1 MKNNTKERITVL
13 IADDH
18 ALLRH
23 GLVMVFALHNDLS
36 VVGEAKNGFE
46 AIKLAKATSPD
57 VVIMDLSMPGM
68 DGVEATRLIHE
79 AVPSAKILILTTFG
93 TSVDVARALREGA
106 SGALV
111 KDAGDDEL
119 VKAIRSVAAGKQV
132 FSREIKAMLKNE
144 PEPPE
149 LTERQRE
156 LLASIVKGLASEA
169 IAADLGISA
178 YSVNQQL
185 DAIRKKLG
193 AANRT
198 EAVAIALRKHLPKI

>member
-1 MKNNTKERITVL
+1 MNPIRIL

-23 GLVMVFALHNDLS
+23 GLVMVFALHKDLS
-36 VVGEAKNGFE
+36 VVGEAKNGIE
-46 AIKLAKATSPD
+46 ALRLAKATSPD
-57 VVIMDLSMPGM
+57 VVIMDLSMPRM
-68 DGVEATRLIHE
+68 DGVEATRQIHE

-93 TSVDVARALREGA
+93 TSADVARAIREGA

-111 KDAGDDEL
+111 KDSDDDEL
-119 VKAIRSVAAGKQV
+119 IRAIRNVAAGKQV

-149 LTERQRE
+149 LTKRQCE
-156 LLASIVKGLASEA
+156 LLSSIVKGLASDA

-193 AANRT
+193 AANRA
-198 EAVAIALRKHLPKI
+198 EAVGIALRKHLLKI

>member
-1 MKNNTKERITVL
+1 MTDNLKIL

-18 ALLRH
+18 AVVRAGLRALLETES
-23 GLVMVFALHNDLS
+23 GFE
-36 VVGEAKNGFE
+36 VVCEAANGKIAVREAKR
-46 AIKLAKATSPD
+46 LMPD
-57 VVIMDLSMPGM
+57 VVVMDLVMPEM
-68 DGVEATRLIHE
+68 DGVEATRQIHQ

-93 TSVDVARALREGA
+93 TSADVARAIREGA

-111 KDAGDDEL
+111 KDSDDDEL
-119 VKAIRSVAAGKQV
+119 IRAIRNVAAGKQA
-132 FSREIKAMLKNE
+132 FSREIKVLLKNE

-149 LTERQRE
+149 LTKRQCE
-156 LLASIVKGLASEA
+156 LLSSIIRGLATDA
-169 IAADLGISA
+169 IAENLGISS

-198 EAVAIALRKHLPKI
+198 EAVAIALRKQLLKM

>member
-1 MKNNTKERITVL
+1 MNPIRIL

-23 GLVMVFALHNDLS
+23 GLVMVFALHKDLS
-36 VVGEAKNGFE
+36 VVGEAKNGIE
-46 AIKLAKATSPD
+46 ALRLAKATSPD
-57 VVIMDLSMPGM
+57 VVIMDLSMPRM
-68 DGVEATRLIHE
+68 DGVEATRQIHE
-79 AVPSAKILILTTFG
+79 AVPSAKILILTTFS
-93 TSVDVARALREGA
+93 TSADVARAIREGA

-111 KDAGDDEL
+111 KDSDDDEL
-119 VKAIRSVAAGKQV
+119 IRAIRNVAAGKQV

-149 LTERQRE
+149 LTKRQCE
-156 LLASIVKGLASEA
+156 LLSSIVKGLASDA

-198 EAVAIALRKHLPKI
+198 EAVAIALRKHLLKI

>member
-1 MKNNTKERITVL
+1 MNPIRIL

-46 AIKLAKATSPD
+46 AIKLAKATSFD

-68 DGVEATRLIHE
+68 DGVEATRQIHE
-79 AVPSAKILILTTFG
+79 SVPSAKILILTTFG
-93 TSVDVARALREGA
+93 TSADVARALREGA

-111 KDAGDDEL
+111 KDADDDEL

-149 LTERQRE
+149 LTERQQE

-193 AANRT
+193 AANRA
-198 EAVAIALRKHLPKI
+198 EAVAIALRKHLLKI

>member
-1 MKNNTKERITVL
+1 MNPIRIL

-23 GLVMVFALHNDLS
+23 GLMMVFALHRDLS
-36 VVGEAKNGFE
+36 VVGEAKNGIE
-46 AIKLAKATSPD
+46 ALKLAKSTSPD

-68 DGVEATRLIHE
+68 DGVEATRQIHE

-93 TSVDVARALREGA
+93 TSADVARALREGA

-111 KDAGDDEL
+111 KDADDDEL

-198 EAVAIALRKHLPKI
+198 EAVAIALRKHLLKI

>member
-1 MKNNTKERITVL
+1 MKSIRIL

-23 GLVMVFALHNDLS
+23 GLVMVFALHKDLT
-36 VVGEAKNGFE
+36 VVGEAKNGIE
-46 AIKLAKATSPD
+46 ALKIAKTTSPD
-57 VVIMDLSMPGM
+57 VIIMDISMPGM
-68 DGVEATRLIHE
+68 DGVEATRRIHQE
-79 AVPSAKILILTTFG
+79 VPSAKILILTTFG
-93 TSVDVARALREGA
+93 TSADVARALREGA

-111 KDAGDDEL
+111 KDADDDEL
-119 VKAIRSVAAGKQV
+119 VKAIRNVAAGKQA
-132 FSREIKAMLKNE
+132 FSREIKAMLKSE

-156 LLASIVKGLASEA
+156 LLSSIVKGLASEA
-169 IAADLGISA
+169 IAANLGISA

-198 EAVAIALRKHLPKI
+198 EAVAIALRKHLLKI

>member
-1 MKNNTKERITVL
+1 MNPIRIL

-23 GLVMVFALHNDLS
+23 GLVMVFALHKDLT
-36 VVGEAKNGFE
+36 VVGEAKNGIE
-46 AIKLAKATSPD
+46 ALRLAKATSPD
-57 VVIMDLSMPGM
+57 VVIMDLSMPEM
-68 DGVEATRLIHE
+68 DGVEATRQIHQ

-93 TSVDVARALREGA
+93 TSADVARAIREGA

-111 KDAGDDEL
+111 KDSDDDEL
-119 VKAIRSVAAGKQV
+119 IRAIRNVAAGKQA
-132 FSREIKAMLKNE
+132 FSREIKVLLKNE

-149 LTERQRE
+149 LTKRQCE
-156 LLASIVKGLASEA
+156 LLSSIIRGLATDA
-169 IAADLGISA
+169 IAENLGISS

-198 EAVAIALRKHLPKI
+198 EAVAIALRKQLLKM

>member
-1 MKNNTKERITVL
+1 MNPIRIL

-23 GLVMVFALHNDLS
+23 GLVMVFALHKDLT
-36 VVGEAKNGFE
+36 VVGEAKNGLE
-46 AIKLAKATSPD
+46 AVELAKSTAPD
-57 VVIMDLSMPGM
+57 VVIMDLSMPGV
-68 DGVEATRLIHE
+68 DGVEATRRIHE
-79 AVPSAKILILTTFG
+79 AVPAAKILILTTFG

-111 KDAGDDEL
+111 KDTDDDEL

-132 FSREIKAMLKNE
+132 FSREIKAMLKSE

-149 LTERQRE
+149 LTARQQE
-156 LLASIVKGLASEA
+156 LLSSIVRGLASDA
-169 IAADLGISA
+169 IAANLGIST

-193 AANRT
+193 AANRA
-198 EAVAIALRKHLPKI
+198 EAVAIALRKYLIKL

>member
-1 MKNNTKERITVL
+1 MNPIRIL

-23 GLVMVFALHNDLS
+23 GLTMVFALHNDLS
-36 VVGEAKNGFE
+36 VVGEAKNGIE
-46 AIKLAKATSPD
+46 ALKLAKTTSPD

-68 DGVEATRLIHE
+68 DGVEATRQIHE

-119 VKAIRSVAAGKQV
+119 VKAIRSIASGKQA

-156 LLASIVKGLASEA
+156 LLSSIVKGLASEA

-198 EAVAIALRKHLPKI
+198 EAVAIALRKHLLKI

>member
-1 MKNNTKERITVL
+1 MNPIRIL

-46 AIKLAKATSPD
+46 ALKLAKATSPD

-68 DGVEATRLIHE
+68 DGVEATRQIHE

-93 TSVDVARALREGA
+93 TSADVARTLRKGA

-119 VKAIRSVAAGKQV
+119 VKAIRSVASGKQA

-149 LTERQRE
+149 LTERQQE

-193 AANRT
+193 AANRA
-198 EAVAIALRKHLPKI
+198 EAVAIALRKHLLKI

>member
-1 MKNNTKERITVL
+1 MNTIRIL
-13 IADDH
+13 IADNH

-23 GLVMVFALHNDLS
+23 GLTMVFALHNDLS
-36 VVGEAKNGFE
+36 VVGEAKNGME
-46 AIKLAKATSPD
+46 ALKLAKTASPD
-57 VVIMDLSMPGM
+57 VIIMDLSMPGM
-68 DGVEATRLIHE
+68 DGVEATRRIRQE
-79 AVPSAKILILTTFG
+79 VPSAKILILTTFG
-93 TSVDVARALREGA
+93 TSADVARALREGA

-111 KDAGDDEL
+111 KDADDDEL
-119 VKAIRSVAAGKQV
+119 VKAIRNVAAGKQV

-149 LTERQRE
+149 LTERQQE
-156 LLASIVKGLASEA
+156 LLSSIVKGLASDA
-169 IAADLGISA
+169 IAVNLGISA

-198 EAVAIALRKHLPKI
+198 EAVAIALRKHLLKI

>member
-1 MKNNTKERITVL
+1 MNPIRIL

-23 GLVMVFALHNDLS
+23 GLVMVFALHKDLT
-36 VVGEAKNGFE
+36 VVGEAKNGVE
-46 AIKLAKATSPD
+46 ALRLARATSPD
-57 VVIMDLSMPGM
+57 VVIMDLSMPEM
-68 DGVEATRLIHE
+68 DGVEATRQIHQ

-93 TSVDVARALREGA
+93 TSADVARAIREGA

-111 KDAGDDEL
+111 KDSDDDEL
-119 VKAIRSVAAGKQV
+119 IRAIRNVAAGKQA
-132 FSREIKAMLKNE
+132 FSREIKVLLKNE

-149 LTERQRE
+149 LTKRQCE
-156 LLASIVKGLASEA
+156 LLSSIIRGLATDA
-169 IAADLGISA
+169 IAENLGISS

-198 EAVAIALRKHLPKI
+198 EAVAIALRKHLLKI

>member
-1 MKNNTKERITVL
+1 MNPIRIL

-23 GLVMVFALHNDLS
+23 GLVMVFALHDDLT
-36 VVGEAKNGFE
+36 VVGEAKNGAE
-46 AIKLAKATSPD
+46 ALRLAKATSPD
-57 VVIMDLSMPGM
+57 VVIMDLSMPEM
-68 DGVEATRLIHE
+68 DGVEATRQIHQ

-93 TSVDVARALREGA
+93 TSADVSRALREGA

-111 KDAGDDEL
+111 KDSDDDEL
-119 VKAIRSVAAGKQV
+119 IRAIRNVAAGKQA
-132 FSREIKAMLKNE
+132 FSREIKAMLRSE

-198 EAVAIALRKHLPKI
+198 EAVAIALRKHLLKI

>member
-1 MKNNTKERITVL
+1 MNPIRIL

-23 GLVMVFALHNDLS
+23 GLTMVFALHNDLS
-36 VVGEAKNGFE
+36 VVGEAKNGIE
-46 AIKLAKATSPD
+46 ALKLAKTTSPD

-119 VKAIRSVAAGKQV
+119 VKAIRSVASGKQA

-156 LLASIVKGLASEA
+156 LLSSIVNGLASEA
-169 IAADLGISA
+169 IAANLGISA

-198 EAVAIALRKHLPKI
+198 EAVAIALRKHLLKI

>member
-1 MKNNTKERITVL
+1 MNPIRIL

-23 GLVMVFALHNDLS
+23 GLMMVFALHSDLS
-36 VVGEAKNGFE
+36 VVGEAKNGIE
-46 AIKLAKATSPD
+46 ALKLAKTMSPD

-68 DGVEATRLIHE
+68 DGVEATRQIHE

-93 TSVDVARALREGA
+93 TSADVARALREGA

-111 KDAGDDEL
+111 KDADDDEL

-132 FSREIKAMLKNE
+132 FSREIKAMLKSE

-156 LLASIVKGLASEA
+156 LLTSIVNGLASEA
-169 IAADLGISA
+169 IAANLGISA

-198 EAVAIALRKHLPKI
+198 EAVAIALRKHLLKI

>member
-1 MKNNTKERITVL
+1 MNPIRIL

-23 GLVMVFALHNDLS
+23 GLVMVFALHKDLS
-36 VVGEAKNGFE
+36 VVGEAKNGIE
-46 AIKLAKATSPD
+46 ALRLAKATSPD
-57 VVIMDLSMPGM
+57 VVIMDLSMPRM
-68 DGVEATRLIHE
+68 DGVEATRQIHE

-93 TSVDVARALREGA
+93 TSADVARAIREGA

-111 KDAGDDEL
+111 KDSDDDEL
-119 VKAIRSVAAGKQV
+119 IRAIRNVAAGKQV

-149 LTERQRE
+149 LTKRQCE
-156 LLASIVKGLASEA
+156 LLSSIVKGLASDA

-198 EAVAIALRKHLPKI
+198 EAVAIALRKHLLKI

>member
-1 MKNNTKERITVL
+1 MNPIRIL

-23 GLVMVFALHNDLS
+23 GLMMVFALHSDLS
-36 VVGEAKNGFE
+36 VVGEAKNGIE
-46 AIKLAKATSPD
+46 ALKLAKTMSPD

-68 DGVEATRLIHE
+68 DGVEATRQIHE

-93 TSVDVARALREGA
+93 TSADVARALREGA

-111 KDAGDDEL
+111 KDADDDEL

-198 EAVAIALRKHLPKI
+198 EAVAIALRKHLLKI

>member
-1 MKNNTKERITVL
+1 MNPIRIL

-23 GLVMVFALHNDLS
+23 GLVMLFGLHKDLS
-36 VVGEAKNGFE
+36 VVGEAKNGLE
-46 AIKLAKATSPD
+46 ALKLAQRLTPD
-57 VVIMDLSMPGM
+57 VIVLDLSMPVM
-68 DGVEATRLIHE
+68 DGVEATRQIHE

-93 TSVDVARALREGA
+93 TSIDVSRALRAGA

-111 KDAGDDEL
+111 KDSDDEEL
-119 VKAIRSVAAGKQV
+119 VRAICTVADGKQAL
-132 FSREIKAMLKNE
+132 SREIKAMLKNE

-149 LTERQRE
+149 LTDRQRE
-156 LLASIVKGLASEA
+156 ILESTVRGLSSEA
-169 IAADLGISA
+169 IAGELGISA
-178 YSVNQQL
+178 YAVNQHL

-198 EAVAIALRKHLPKI
+198 EAVAIALKKHLLKI

>member
-1 MKNNTKERITVL
+1 MSPIRIL

-23 GLVMVFALHNDLS
+23 GLTMVFALHTDLT
-36 VVGEAKNGFE
+36 VVGEAKNGLE
-46 AIKLAKATSPD
+46 ALNLAKATSPD
-57 VVIMDLSMPGM
+57 VIIMDLSMPVL
-68 DGVEATRLIHE
+68 DGVAATRQIHE
-79 AVPSAKILILTTFG
+79 ALPDTKILILTTFG
-93 TSVDVARALREGA
+93 TSADVARALRAGA

-119 VKAIRSVAAGKQV
+119 VKAIRSIVAGKQA
-132 FSREIKAMLKNE
+132 FSQEIKAMLKSD

-149 LTERQRE
+149 LTERQHE
-156 LLASIVKGLASEA
+156 LLSSIVRGLASDA
-169 IAADLGISA
+169 IAANLGIST

-193 AANRT
+193 AANRA
-198 EAVAIALRKHLPKI
+198 EAVAIALRKHLLKI

>member
-1 MKNNTKERITVL
+1 MAPIRIL

-23 GLVMVFALHNDLS
+23 GLVMVFALHKDLTI
-36 VVGEAKNGFE
+36 VGEAKNGLE
-46 AIKLAKATSPD
+46 AVELAKSTAPD

-68 DGVEATRLIHE
+68 DGVEATRRIHE
-79 AVPSAKILILTTFG
+79 AVPATKILILTTFG

-111 KDAGDDEL
+111 KDTDDDEL
-119 VKAIRSVAAGKQV
+119 VKAIRSVAAGRQV

-149 LTERQRE
+149 LTARQQE
-156 LLASIVKGLASEA
+156 LLSSIVRGLASDA
-169 IAADLGISA
+169 IAANLGIST

-198 EAVAIALRKHLPKI
+198 EAVAIALRKQLLKV

>member
-1 MKNNTKERITVL
+1 MNPIRIL

-23 GLVMVFALHNDLS
+23 GLVMVFALHKDLT
-36 VVGEAKNGFE
+36 VVGEAKNGIE
-46 AIKLAKATSPD
+46 ALRLAKATSPE
-57 VVIMDLSMPGM
+57 VVIMDLSMPEM
-68 DGVEATRLIHE
+68 DGVEATRQIHQ

-93 TSVDVARALREGA
+93 TSADVARAIREGA

-111 KDAGDDEL
+111 KDSDDDEL
-119 VKAIRSVAAGKQV
+119 IRAIRNVAAGKQA
-132 FSREIKAMLKNE
+132 FSREIKVLLKNE

-149 LTERQRE
+149 LTKRQCE
-156 LLASIVKGLASEA
+156 LLSSIIRGLATDA
-169 IAADLGISA
+169 IAENLGISS

-198 EAVAIALRKHLPKI
+198 EAVAIALRKQLLKM

>member
-1 MKNNTKERITVL
+1 MAPIRIL

-23 GLVMVFALHNDLS
+23 GLVMVFALHKDLTI
-36 VVGEAKNGFE
+36 VGEAKNGLE
-46 AIKLAKATSPD
+46 AVELAKSTEPD

-68 DGVEATRLIHE
+68 DGVEATRRIHE
-79 AVPSAKILILTTFG
+79 AVPATKILILTTFG

-111 KDAGDDEL
+111 KDTDDDEL
-119 VKAIRSVAAGKQV
+119 VKAIRSVAAGRQV

-149 LTERQRE
+149 LTARQQE
-156 LLASIVKGLASEA
+156 LLSSIVRGLASDA
-169 IAADLGISA
+169 IAANLGIST

-198 EAVAIALRKHLPKI
+198 EAVAIALRKQLLKV

>member
-1 MKNNTKERITVL
+1 MAPIRIL

-23 GLVMVFALHNDLS
+23 GLVMVFALHKDLT
-36 VVGEAKNGFE
+36 VVGEAKNGLE
-46 AIKLAKATSPD
+46 AVELAKSTAPD

-68 DGVEATRLIHE
+68 DGVEATRRIHE
-79 AVPSAKILILTTFG
+79 AVPAAKILILTTFG
-93 TSVDVARALREGA
+93 TSADVARALREGA

-111 KDAGDDEL
+111 KDTDDDEL
-119 VKAIRSVAAGKQV
+119 VKAIRSVAAGRQV
-132 FSREIKAMLKNE
+132 FSREIRAMLKNE

-149 LTERQRE
+149 LTARQQE
-156 LLASIVKGLASEA
+156 LLSSIVRGLASDA
-169 IAADLGISA
+169 IAANLGIST

-198 EAVAIALRKHLPKI
+198 EAVAIALRKQLLKV

>member
-1 MKNNTKERITVL
+1 MAPIRIL

-23 GLVMVFALHNDLS
+23 GLVMVFALHKDLT
-36 VVGEAKNGFE
+36 VVGEAKNGLE
-46 AIKLAKATSPD
+46 AVELAKSTAPD
-57 VVIMDLSMPGM
+57 VVIMDLSMPGV
-68 DGVEATRLIHE
+68 DGVEATRRIHE
-79 AVPSAKILILTTFG
+79 AVPAAKILILTTFG

-111 KDAGDDEL
+111 KDTDDDEL
-119 VKAIRSVAAGKQV
+119 VKAIRSVVAGKQV

-149 LTERQRE
+149 LTARQQE
-156 LLASIVKGLASEA
+156 LLSSIVRGLASDA
-169 IAADLGISA
+169 IAANLGIST

-193 AANRT
+193 AANRA
-198 EAVAIALRKHLPKI
+198 EAVAIALRKQLLKI

>member
-1 MKNNTKERITVL
+1 MNPIRIL

-23 GLVMVFALHNDLS
+23 GLVMVFALHKDLT
-36 VVGEAKNGFE
+36 VVGEAKNGVE
-46 AIKLAKATSPD
+46 ALRLAKTTSPD

-68 DGVEATRLIHE
+68 DGVEATRQIHE
-79 AVPSAKILILTTFG
+79 AVPSARILILTTFG
-93 TSVDVARALREGA
+93 TSADVARAIREGA

-111 KDAGDDEL
+111 KDSDDDEL
-119 VKAIRSVAAGKQV
+119 VKAIRNVAAGRQA
-132 FSREIKAMLKNE
+132 FSREIKAMLRSE

-156 LLASIVKGLASEA
+156 LLSSIVKGLSSDA
-169 IAADLGISA
+169 IATNLGISA

-193 AANRT
+193 ASNRT
-198 EAVAIALRKHLPKI
+198 EAVAIALRKHLLKI

>member
-1 MKNNTKERITVL
+1 MNPIRIL

-23 GLVMVFALHNDLS
+23 GLTMVFALHSDLT
-36 VVGEAKNGFE
+36 VVGEAKNGVE
-46 AIKLAKATSPD
+46 ALRLAKATSPD
-57 VVIMDLSMPGM
+57 VIIMDLSMPGM
-68 DGVEATRLIHE
+68 DGVEATRQIHE
-79 AVPSAKILILTTFG
+79 AVPAAKILILTTFG
-93 TSVDVARALREGA
+93 TSADVARALREGA

-111 KDAGDDEL
+111 KDADDDEL
-119 VKAIRSVAAGKQV
+119 VRAIRCVAAGKQA
-132 FSREIKAMLKNE
+132 FSREIKAMLKSE

-156 LLASIVKGLASEA
+156 LLSSIVNGLASEA
-169 IAADLGISA
+169 IAANLGISA

-198 EAVAIALRKHLPKI
+198 EAVAIALRKHLLKI